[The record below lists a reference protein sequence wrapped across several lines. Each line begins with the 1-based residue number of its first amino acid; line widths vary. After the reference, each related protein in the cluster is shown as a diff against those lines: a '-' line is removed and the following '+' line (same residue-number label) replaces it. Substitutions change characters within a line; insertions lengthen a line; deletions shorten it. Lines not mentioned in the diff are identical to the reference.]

1 MLGSPVHHSLSPVL
15 HGAAYA
21 ALGLDDWHYDRVECA
36 EAGLPGFLAGL
47 DAGWAGLSLTMPLK
61 RVALDV
67 ADEVSPRAAATG
79 AANTLVLR
87 DGRRRAENT
96 DIAGIVAALR
106 GAGVRPGGRAVVLG
120 AGGTAQAALA
130 ALADLG
136 IDEVSVLVRSLAR
149 TGELRAAAARIGV
162 APRIRA
168 DLADPLRAAAALT
181 GAEVVVSTLPGD
193 AADALTG
200 AGPGTVALDVVYA
213 PWPTP
218 FAAAARA
225 AGATVVSGLEMLL
238 HQAVAQVELMTGRPG
253 PVEPMRAALEAAVAA
268 RV

>member
-1 MLGSPVHHSLSPVL
+1 VRHSLSPVL

-21 ALGLDDWHYDRVECA
+21 ALGLDDWAYEPIECVEHGLPA
-36 EAGLPGFLAGL
+36 FVAGLGPE
-47 DAGWAGLSLTMPLK
+47 WAGLSLTMPLK
-61 RVALDV
+61 RVALEV

-96 DIAGIVAALR
+96 DIAGIVAALG

-120 AGGTAQAALA
+120 AGGTALAALA
-130 ALADLG
+130 ALTDLG
-136 IDEVSVLVRSLAR
+136 IDDVTVLVRSTSRAAD
-149 TGELRAAAARIGV
+149 LRAAADRLGTS
-162 APRIRA
+162 PRIRP
-168 DLADPLRAAAALT
+168 DLTDPTRAAATLT
-181 GAEVVVSTLPGD
+181 DADVVISTLPGD

-200 AGPGTVALDVVYA
+200 ISPGAVILDVVYA

-218 FAAAARA
+218 FAAAAEA

-238 HQAVAQVELMTGRPG
+238 HQAVAQVELMTGHPG
-253 PVEPMRAALEAAVAA
+253 PVAPMRAALEAAVAA